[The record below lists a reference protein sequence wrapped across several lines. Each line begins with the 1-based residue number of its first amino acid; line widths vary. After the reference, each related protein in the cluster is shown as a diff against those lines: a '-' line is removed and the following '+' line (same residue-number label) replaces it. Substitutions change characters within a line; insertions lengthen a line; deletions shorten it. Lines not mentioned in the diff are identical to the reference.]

1 MKSKSVKNSHKAK
14 QAKSGGTPAKAI
26 FPTRDSVVENLDRKW
41 RLSLSPKETVIVA
54 EDAPLLKMV
63 IQNVGLAVFEVT
75 VEDCEPVLLM
85 PGKLSM
91 MTVYGKVTIENW
103 DDNPGIA
110 EFEILPRTPPAV
122 THALARPDPKS

>member
-1 MKSKSVKNSHKAK
+1 M
-14 QAKSGGTPAKAI
+14 
-26 FPTRDSVVENLDRKW
+26 
-41 RLSLSPKETVIVA
+41 A

-63 IQNVGLAVFEVT
+63 IQNVGLAVFEVA

-91 MTVYGKVTIENW
+91 MTVYGKVTVENW

-110 EFEILPRTPPAV
+110 EFEILPRTK
-122 THALARPDPKS
+122 L

>member
-1 MKSKSVKNSHKAK
+1 
-14 QAKSGGTPAKAI
+14 
-26 FPTRDSVVENLDRKW
+26 
-41 RLSLSPKETVIVA
+41 VA

-63 IQNVGLAVFEVT
+63 IQNVGLAVFEVA

-91 MTVYGKVTIENW
+91 MTVYGKVTVENW

-122 THALARPDPKS
+122 THAFARHDSKS

>member
-14 QAKSGGTPAKAI
+14 QAKSGGTPAKAL

-54 EDAPLLKMV
+54 EDAPLLNMV
-63 IQNVGLAVFEVT
+63 IQNVGLAVLEVT
-75 VEDCEPVLLM
+75 VEDNEPVLLM
-85 PGKLSM
+85 PKKLSM
-91 MTVYGKVTIENW
+91 MTTYGKVTVENW

-110 EFEILPRTPPAV
+110 DLEFLPRT
-122 THALARPDPKS
+122 KS